1 MELRDLLE
9 RASRELLIEFVLA
22 EIHGYTIMARDPDL
36 TEDERAMIN
45 NWIHYLAGHA
55 LSISRGEEL
64 DTWRIDGIVEH
75 FGPLAPSLQ
84 KHPWEVLKK
93 LDPGSGPG

>member
-1 MELRDLLE
+1 MQLRDLLE

-22 EIHGYTIMARDPDL
+22 AIHGYTIMARDPDL
-36 TEDERAMIN
+36 TEDDRTMIN
-45 NWIHYLAGHA
+45 NRIHYLVGHA
-55 LSISRGEEL
+55 LSLSRREEL
-64 DTWRIDGIVEH
+64 DAWRFDGIVEN

-93 LDPGSGPG
+93 LDPGSSPG